1 MYNARKVTKSMLRH
15 KIKYPRWSQLLHRS
29 CPAALVF
36 ILRQL
41 LHCSCPT
48 QVVRLQYLVFL
59 KHTLCW
65 LSEAVLYQAQMH
77 GPATLH
83 RALFLPKSLVPP
95 VLQLLADHKSALN
108 ISKETLKLLLKEEVK
123 VSVEALMLS
132 CTMLRVTS

>member
-1 MYNARKVTKSMLRH
+1 MLRH
-15 KIKYPRWSQLLHRS
+15 KIKSALEPVIASQLPRCTGFHS
-29 CPAALVF
+29 APVVALQLPHSGN
-36 ILRQL
+36 IL
-41 LHCSCPT
+41 CFY
-48 QVVRLQYLVFL
+48 V

-83 RALFLPKSLVPP
+83 RALVLPKSLVPP

-108 ISKETLKLLLKEEVK
+108 ITKETLKLLLKEEVK

-132 CTMLRVTS
+132 LTMLRVTS